1 MITKLRL
8 FLKRV
13 LKALTPTRKLIIFE
27 SNPDFS
33 DNTYWIFKYIVE
45 SGAFDGYKFVWFA
58 ADYKK
63 RRKTLCGAKITCVD
77 NVGRSIFKKIR
88 RVYYEYAAAVI
99 IDCNRGIQ
107 KTKDKQVRVYLGHGM
122 GIKKVLNYLRTVGD
136 CDGYLTM
143 GEGFRAR
150 YETVIKSP
158 LIPLGFPRNEVL
170 VGGTEATERYI
181 VWMPTFRQHNIQKNV
196 RMENKFPLGIPAIK
210 SQDEL
215 DAVEKCL
222 SECGLKLFIR
232 PHPAQDL
239 SVFKV
244 KDGGAIGIADDAY
257 LSSVG
262 LNLYEFLSSSSA
274 LITDYSSVYYDYLL
288 TERPIGLNFEDAE
301 EYGAEWGLW
310 YDDVRKSLPGHLIDD
325 CAEMTDFIRKVA
337 LRDDEYLEKRRAL
350 VENYGIK
357 ALQSSELIVGFIKD
371 KLKSNGVIK

>member
-1 MITKLRL
+1 MINNLRL
-8 FLKRV
+8 FLKRI
-13 LKALTPTRKLIIFE
+13 LKALTPIRKLIIFE

-33 DNTYWIFKYIVE
+33 DNTYWLFKYIVE
-45 SGAFDGYKFVWFA
+45 SGAFDGYKLVWFV
-58 ADYKK
+58 ADYEK
-63 RRKTLCGAKITCVD
+63 RRKELCGARITCVD
-77 NVGRSIFKKIR
+77 NVGESMLKKIR
-88 RVYYEYAAAVI
+88 RVYYEYSAAVI
-99 IDCNRGIQ
+99 IDCNRCVQ
-107 KTKDKQVRVYLGHGM
+107 KTKDAQVRVHLGHGM

-143 GEGFRAR
+143 GEGFHAR
-150 YETVIKSP
+150 YGSVITSP

-170 VGGTEATERYI
+170 IGGTEASERYI
-181 VWMPTFRQHNIQKNV
+181 VWMPTFRQHNIKKEV

-215 DAVEKCL
+215 DTVAKCL
-222 SECGLKLFIR
+222 GECGLKLFIR

-244 KDGGAIGIADDAY
+244 EDGGAVGIADDAY
-257 LSSVG
+257 LRSVG

-310 YDDVRKSLPGHLIDD
+310 YDDVRASLPGHLIDNCD
-325 CAEMTDFIRKVA
+325 EMVDFIRKVA
-337 LRDDEYLEKRRAL
+337 SRDDEYLEKRRAL
-350 VENYGIK
+350 VKSYGIECK
-357 ALQSSELIVGFIKD
+357 PSSELIVNFIKD
-371 KLKSNGVIK
+371 KLDSNGVKK